1 MRNTLIMQQAFGT
14 VVWVVSGVGLLAAL
28 AGLFFSGKTWEE
40 YGRNHLVRDTDHSRA
55 GARAGHSPEA
65 SRLERDLEIQ
75 QLLEARNARRLRRGE
90 APVDVQAELR
100 HLTAPQVDPELRSEI
115 RDLVVARNHRRMRA
129 GKAPLDV
136 ETEIEREIAG
146 LSGI

>member
-1 MRNTLIMQQAFGT
+1 MQQAFGT
-14 VVWVVSGVGLLAAL
+14 VVVVVSGVGLVAAL
-28 AGLFFSGKTWEE
+28 AGLLSSGKTWEE
-40 YGRNHLVRDTDHSRA
+40 YGRNHLVRDADHSSA
-55 GARAGHSPEA
+55 GRRGRIGSQAA
-65 SRLERDLEIQ
+65 RLEHDLEIR
-75 QLLEARNARRLRRGE
+75 QLLQARNARRLRRGE
-90 APVDVQAELR
+90 APVDIEAELTR
-100 HLTAPQVDPELRSEI
+100 LTALQVDPELRSEI